1 MDKTLQMDIAD
12 AVIDRPKGFSV
23 GRRHFC
29 LYPLTLGKM
38 YLTQRVMQ
46 NLGVDYGNLKVNPYA
61 EALRLANT
69 KRDDCLALIAY
80 HSLKDKEQVL
90 NTRTVA
96 TRKGIFGKELDE
108 SDIATLLMMC
118 IMSDRTHEFIHELG
132 IDKELQ
138 RMNEVLKAKQSNNT
152 FQFGGKSVYG
162 TLIDNACERYGWTFD
177 YVVWGIS
184 YTNLQMLL
192 KDSVK
197 SVYLTDD
204 EMKKCG
210 IRNKRNIIDGNDQE
224 AMMEVIRSHSW
235 K

>member
-23 GRRHFC
+23 GRRHFY
-29 LYPLTLGKM
+29 LYPLTIGKM
-38 YLTQRVMQ
+38 YLTQRVME

-61 EALRLANT
+61 EALRLVKT
-69 KRDDCLALIAY
+69 KRDDCLLLIAY

-96 TRKGIFGKELDE
+96 TRKGILGNELDE

-118 IMSDRTHEFIHELG
+118 IMADRTHEFVHELG
-132 IDKELQ
+132 IDKELE
-138 RMNEVLKAKQSNNT
+138 RMNDVLKSKSKNNT
-152 FQFGGKSVYG
+152 FMFCGKSVYG
-162 TLIDNACERYGWTFD
+162 TLIDNACERYGWTFN
-177 YVVWGIS
+177 YVVWEIS

-210 IRNKRNIIDGNDQE
+210 IRSNRNIIDGNDPD
-224 AMMEVIRSHSW
+224 AMKEVIKSHSW
-235 K
+235 R